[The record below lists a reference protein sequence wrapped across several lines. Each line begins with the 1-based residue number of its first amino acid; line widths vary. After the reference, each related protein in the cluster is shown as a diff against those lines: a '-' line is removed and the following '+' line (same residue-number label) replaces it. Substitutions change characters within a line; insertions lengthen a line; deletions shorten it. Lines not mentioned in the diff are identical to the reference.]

1 MSHSGNV
8 KEIVFDEKKIL
19 LVGTAHISQSSV
31 DEVNKVIE
39 QEKMQE
45 YAAGAGP
52 TLASA
57 GAKVLVRGA
66 VAETLAG
73 DLSGDIALVI
83 EFPDIETARNWYQSP
98 EYQAMIST
106 REN

>member
-1 MSHSGNV
+1 MAAYL
-8 KEIVFDEKKIL
+8 I
-19 LVGTAHISQSSV
+19 A
-31 DEVNKVIE
+31 VNKVID

-83 EFPDIETARNWYQSP
+83 EFPDIETARSWYQSP

-106 REN
+106 REQAMDPQFVLVEAPPA

>member
-1 MSHSGNV
+1 MAAYL
-8 KEIVFDEKKIL
+8 I
-19 LVGTAHISQSSV
+19 A
-31 DEVNKVIE
+31 VNKVID

-83 EFPDIETARNWYQSP
+83 EFPDIETAIGISP
-98 EYQAMIST
+98 QNI
-106 REN
+106 RR

>member
-1 MSHSGNV
+1 MAAYL
-8 KEIVFDEKKIL
+8 I
-19 LVGTAHISQSSV
+19 A
-31 DEVNKVIE
+31 VNKVID

-66 VAETLAG
+66 VAETLH
-73 DLSGDIALVI
+73 
-83 EFPDIETARNWYQSP
+83 
-98 EYQAMIST
+98 
-106 REN
+106 

>member
-1 MSHSGNV
+1 M
-8 KEIVFDEKKIL
+8 D
-19 LVGTAHISQSSV
+19 TAV
-31 DEVNKVIE
+31 
-39 QEKMQE
+39 E

-52 TLASA
+52 TLAAA

-66 VAETLAG
+66 VAETLVG

-83 EFPDIETARNWYQSP
+83 EFPDIETARSWYQSP

-106 REN
+106 REQAMDPQFILVEAPPA